1 MKQPCEDLPESDIAN
16 RTSGQQ
22 QPRPQQQHNQQLT
35 TIDNKR
41 DVRNVNNNNEEMNQP
56 CKDLPKSDI
65 ANRTPGKARLTL
77 KAHNVA

>member
-22 QPRPQQQHNQQLT
+22 QPRPQQQHNQQLQ
-35 TIDNKR
+35 IDNKR
-41 DVRNVNNNNEEMNQP
+41 DNKNVDNNNEEIDRP
-56 CKDLPKSDI
+56 CEDLPKSDI
-65 ANRTPGKARLTL
+65 ANRTPGKAGLTL